1 MENGVISIFYISGK
15 NMGARSELFTPL
27 KSFSQNARFGS
38 EKKFHQL
45 NSRTE
50 NVYFLNLQRNKEKE
64 RTRKSLLFVGRRN
77 INVDPVT
84 NVHI

>member
-1 MENGVISIFYISGK
+1 
-15 NMGARSELFTPL
+15 MGARSELFTPL